1 MNLTIDR
8 SFTLIQ
14 LSSESITYLLYKIYY
29 KYLHKSKL
37 SILNPFSI
45 MKNMSIIQLNGFTV
59 NKKEL
64 LGHGATGEV
73 YAGTFLSIQAETIL
87 TNLQWP

>member
-1 MNLTIDR
+1 
-8 SFTLIQ
+8 
-14 LSSESITYLLYKIYY
+14 
-29 KYLHKSKL
+29 
-37 SILNPFSI
+37 
-45 MKNMSIIQLNGFTV
+45 MKNMSTIQLNGFTV